1 MADIFSIFLVE
12 KRQEKRMNWKDQEA
26 ITVEPQETSCVGNVP
41 HHMQAALPEDIVGE
55 IKNRARD
62 GE

>member
-1 MADIFSIFLVE
+1 
-12 KRQEKRMNWKDQEA
+12 MNWKDQEA